1 MLNAGRLS
9 RRIAHAPWILPV
21 AGLLGAQ
28 GAVQASNLVT
38 GLLILRFLGVGEYAI
53 YAIAGTLV
61 GVGAVLAN
69 LSLYPATSY
78 QVARAAGD
86 RARLNAITS
95 TAWLLQIAL
104 LAVAGL
110 GVSAL
115 GLAYRHQLASNWQ
128 QLALLLIVL
137 VNVLLAAR
145 LELARSVL
153 YALQTARPIVLADS
167 AIAAVRMV
175 VIVPLLLMAPS
186 GGALPVLLAN
196 ALAQLAGFVSLRLPY
211 AQGSKQLDRTVAR
224 ELLRYMAPLWPENL
238 YYLIQGNVALLV
250 LAWVGTH
257 SQVAELGALTRLV
270 QVVMILGI
278 LNRFLVQPYVARYRS
293 QDDFRKRTLQVLG
306 VYAAGGVFLLL
317 FAWLLP
323 QPLLMILGSQYAH
336 LTGYVLPAMALA
348 VLSLGATVAYWLCLS
363 SGRPGGLSL
372 TIPFNLAIQVGY
384 VSLVGLAT
392 VDTALGFMV
401 LTAAG
406 EFVVRLALL
415 IWLTQRPGAIAS
427 ETKGAPTEPPP
438 Q

>member
-1 MLNAGRLS
+1 MNPQRGVSQLWTAT
-9 RRIAHAPWILPV
+9 PWLLPV
-21 AGLLGAQ
+21 TGILGAQ
-28 GAVQASNLVT
+28 AAVQASNLVT
-38 GLLILRFLGVGEYAI
+38 GLLILRFLGVRDYAI

-69 LSLYPATSY
+69 LSLYPATSH

-86 RARLNAITS
+86 RARLNAIIS

-167 AIAAVRMV
+167 AIAAVRVV
-175 VIVPLLLMAPS
+175 VIVPLLLMAS
-186 GGALPVLLAN
+186 AAGALPVLLAN

-211 AQGSKQLDRTVAR
+211 AQGSKRLDRTVAR
-224 ELLRYMAPLWPENL
+224 ELLRYMAPVWPENL
-238 YYLIQGNVALLV
+238 YYLVQGNVALLV

-257 SQVAELGALTRLV
+257 SQVAELGALTRLA

-293 QDDFRKRTLQVLG
+293 QDDFRERTLQVLG
-306 VYAAGGVFLLL
+306 VYAAGGMFLLL

-384 VSLVGLAT
+384 ISLVGLAT
-392 VDTALGFMV
+392 VESALGFMLV
-401 LTAAG
+401 TATG
-406 EFVVRLALL
+406 EFVVRLAVLA
-415 IWLTQRPGAIAS
+415 WLALRPGAIA
-427 ETKGAPTEPPP
+427 P
-438 Q
+438 